1 MMLHKL
7 KLFASLRKNLIFSIP
22 VFLGC
27 LFFIWLI
34 QSHAL
39 APALL
44 IPLALLFSCALALP
58 IAALE
63 SRICRLQ
70 EELLNQPNPIPLETH
85 ETKIESA
92 ASNAIHWL
100 SQFVFEKRDLKELL
114 DIALDVVRKVLEA
127 DDASLMLLDDKQELY
142 IAANSGLSQEVVD
155 RTRLKVG
162 ERVAG
167 RVAHLKKPFLILG
180 GLKNYPEFKDLEENS
195 QIDSS
200 IVCPLVYHDQLVGIF
215 NLNRDIGRE
224 SFMQA
229 DLKHAMIFASQLAQ
243 AILNARNTAG
253 SSPFPR

>member
-1 MMLHKL
+1 MLNKSR
-7 KLFASLRKNLIFSIP
+7 LFASLRQNLIFSIP

-27 LFFIWLI
+27 LLFIWLI
-34 QSHAL
+34 QCHVLTS
-39 APALL
+39 ALL

-70 EELLNQPNPIPLETH
+70 EELRHQLDPNPLEPY
-85 ETKIESA
+85 ESKIESA

-100 SQFVFEKRDLKELL
+100 SQFIFEKRDLKDLL
-114 DIALDVVRKVLEA
+114 PIALDVVRKVLEA

-155 RTRLKVG
+155 RTHLKIG

-167 RVAHLKKPFLILG
+167 RVAQLKEPFLILG

-195 QIDSS
+195 KIGSS
-200 IVCPLVYHDQLVGIF
+200 IVCPLLYHDQLVGIF
-215 NLNRDIGRE
+215 NLNRE
-224 SFMQA
+224 SGGENFMQL
-229 DLKHAMIFASQLAQ
+229 DLKYAMIFASQLAQ

-253 SSPFPR
+253 SSSLPR